1 MRAKSPLPPQSL
13 QVLEY
18 LRNMGSRTQ
27 REIIE
32 ELNLPTRTVRYSI
45 RRLLEKDFIVKQPNL
60 NDMRSVYYAVS
71 PDLTNFDEIVKKEF
85 AHV

>member
-1 MRAKSPLPPQSL
+1 M
-13 QVLEY
+13 
-18 LRNMGSRTQ
+18 
-27 REIIE
+27 
-32 ELNLPTRTVRYSI
+32 
-45 RRLLEKDFIVKQPNL
+45 EKDFIVKQPNL